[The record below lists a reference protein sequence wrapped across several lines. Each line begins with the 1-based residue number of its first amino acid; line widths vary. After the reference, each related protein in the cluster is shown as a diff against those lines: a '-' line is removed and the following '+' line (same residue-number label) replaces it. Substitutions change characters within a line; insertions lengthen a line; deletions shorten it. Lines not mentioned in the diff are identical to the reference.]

1 LTSFN
6 ENTTIYQPFGFFIMG
21 FQGLKDT
28 NYYFMFLGILYIGT
42 LLGNFFLMMVIWQ
55 SEALHTPKYMV
66 VLNLAKSTI
75 SNHQELQ
82 SRPTKDF
89 LFNSQFVPYN
99 LCLTQMF
106 FIHSFHTIES
116 YSLVILA
123 FERLV
128 SICFPLR
135 SSTIITNTR
144 MVGIIAF
151 CWVLAFTLLAT
162 MVALITRLYFCKP
175 IPVVVSYFCDHGPV
189 FKMACSDNTV
199 NWRITSLSLIV
210 VIFLPLAFILASYV
224 CIVIAISRI
233 NSAEGRW
240 KAVRTCTAHLIL
252 VAMFFM
258 PILVIYTIAWINITV
273 DVNTRILNTSLS
285 LVLPALLN
293 PIIYSLKTEEV
304 MEQIK
309 KLLRKHVIRP
319 KQYF

>member
-1 LTSFN
+1 ME

-66 VLNLAKSTI
+66 VFSLSVIDVSHSTALVPKCI
-75 SNHQELQ
+75 DQ
-82 SRPTKDF
+82 F